1 MSETKTSMTE
11 SEARLFNAL
20 SEASGDAFFVV
31 MDFRTRIVHWSK
43 AAVEYF
49 GFPAEEAVPTML
61 SWVDKIHPDDV
72 PIYAQIFVDIKQK
85 RMTRQVYEMRIK
97 NVKGEYVWV
106 QCSGYAEFKDG
117 HTDIVTGFINPLAEK
132 NRIDATTNL
141 RTVTEFRRDMET
153 HLAKGDLGF
162 VYSIKVRHFKA
173 INDTYGY
180 LFGNEILQ
188 HIGTTLLHLKKSRD
202 IACYRLDHSHFVILC
217 LDDSPTR
224 DKIEALHEYL
234 KEHLHT
240 FVLDG
245 KVIHVHFIASS
256 SVFPTDG
263 DNVDKIQQNI
273 YYAIE
278 EAKKGAD
285 FAIVHYS
292 EEIYQKK
299 CRLILLQE
307 CLIESVKNNFKGFKI
322 VLQPIVSTGDESC
335 VAAESLLRYEN
346 EKLGFVS
353 PMEFI
358 PILERTELIIDVGK
372 WVIDQCLKCMYEWR
386 KLNPSRILKH
396 VHVNISYIQFK
407 NENLKTY
414 LEEAVRRYNV
424 NPESLVLELTES
436 CRIDNSKEFGKLLDE
451 FRDMGFPIALDDFGT
466 GYASLQVLQ
475 NITTDILKLD
485 LTLTR
490 SIVDQNDDKGML
502 FFLIGLAKKRNM
514 LVCAEGIETANG
526 VKMMTDAGVNWIQ
539 GYYYSKPIPV
549 PEFTEKYIV
558 N

>member
-1 MSETKTSMTE
+1 MPETKTAMNE
-11 SEARLFNAL
+11 SEERLFNAL
-20 SEASGDAFFVV
+20 SAASDDAFFVV
-31 MDFRTRIVHWSK
+31 MDFRTKMVHWSS
-43 AAVEYF
+43 AAVKYF
-49 GFPAEEAVPTML
+49 GFAPEEPTPTML

-72 PIYAQIFVDIKQK
+72 PVYSQIFANIKQK
-85 RMTRQVYEMRIK
+85 RLAHQTCEMRIK
-97 NVKGEYVWV
+97 NVKGEYVWI
-106 QCSGYAEFKDG
+106 QCNGYAKFRDG
-117 HTDIVTGFINPLAEK
+117 HTDIVTGFITLLAEK

-141 RTVTEFRRDMET
+141 RTVSEFRRDMEE
-153 HLAKGDLGF
+153 HLAKGDIGF

-173 INDTYGY
+173 INDSYGY
-180 LFGNEILQ
+180 LFGNDILQ
-188 HIGTTLLHLKKSRD
+188 YIGTTLLHLKKSQN
-202 IACYRLDHSHFVILC
+202 IACYRLDHSHFVILS
-217 LDDSPTR
+217 LDYSPTH

-240 FVLDG
+240 FVLGG

-256 SVFPTDG
+256 TVFPADG

-285 FAIVHYS
+285 FALVHYS

-307 CLIESVKNNFKGFKI
+307 CLIESVKNNFQGFKI
-322 VLQPIVSTGDESC
+322 VLQPIVSTSDEAC

-372 WVIDQCLKCMYEWR
+372 WVIDQCLKCIYEWR
-386 KLNPSRILKH
+386 KLNQKRILKH
-396 VHVNISYIQFK
+396 VHVNVSYIQFK
-407 NENLKTY
+407 DENLKTY

-424 NPESLVLELTES
+424 NPGSLVLELTES
-436 CRIDNSKEFGKLLDE
+436 CRIDNSKEFGQLLGE

-490 SIVDQNDDKGML
+490 SIVDQGDDRGML
-502 FFLIGLAKKRNM
+502 FFLIGLAQRRNM
-514 LVCAEGIETANG
+514 LVCAEGIETEKG
-526 VKMMTDAGVNWIQ
+526 VKMMTNAGVNWIQ

-549 PEFTEKYIV
+549 ADFTEKYILS
-558 N
+558 